1 MVLSAPTIL
10 QSLVQIPCIPSMF
23 FNLYYWNCNE
33 KRTKIN
39 KKRPGLVHFL
49 KKLRTTKTIKLK
61 LKKLVRRSVNVLQPG
76 GSSHEL
82 SIETDGCRFE
92 SGFFSKWRALNKTK
106 KDWNVKKS
114 DNSLSNLFRG
124 KKAFLPFLWE
134 FYLER
139 CTQEYQPRSLFGVTL
154 KKATT
159 GLVLVRLRLQSIVQ
173 PPRPLNFWIRF

>member
-124 KKAFLPFLWE
+124 KKL
-134 FYLER
+134 FYLFCENFILNGAHKNI
-139 CTQEYQPRSLFGVTL
+139 SLAACSGWLL
-154 KKATT
+154 K
-159 GLVLVRLRLQSIVQ
+159 
-173 PPRPLNFWIRF
+173 RPSPALSL